1 MNYTVKIVN
10 FLNVN
15 EELSSYYQF
24 DNQESAMIFANTA
37 LMSAVD
43 NIKVSILIN
52 KNKNIKEEN

>member
-37 LMSAVD
+37 LLSAVD

-52 KNKNIKEEN
+52 KNIKEEN

>member
-1 MNYTVKIVN
+1 MKMNYTVKIVN

-15 EELSSYYQF
+15 EELSSDYQF

-37 LMSAVD
+37 FMSAVD

-52 KNKNIKEEN
+52 KNIKEN

>member
-52 KNKNIKEEN
+52 KNIKEEN

>member
-43 NIKVSILIN
+43 IIKVSILIN
-52 KNKNIKEEN
+52 KNIKED

>member
-10 FLNVN
+10 FLNAN

-52 KNKNIKEEN
+52 KNIKEEK

>member
-1 MNYTVKIVN
+1 MDYTVKIVN
-10 FLNVN
+10 FSLNVN

-52 KNKNIKEEN
+52 KNIKEEK

>member
-43 NIKVSILIN
+43 NIKVSIII
-52 KNKNIKEEN
+52 NKNIKED

>member
-10 FLNVN
+10 SLNIN
-15 EELSSYYQF
+15 EELSSFYHF

-52 KNKNIKEEN
+52 KNIKED

>member
-52 KNKNIKEEN
+52 KNIKEDK

>member
-1 MNYTVKIVN
+1 MSYTVKI
-10 FLNVN
+10 VN

-52 KNKNIKEEN
+52 KNIKED